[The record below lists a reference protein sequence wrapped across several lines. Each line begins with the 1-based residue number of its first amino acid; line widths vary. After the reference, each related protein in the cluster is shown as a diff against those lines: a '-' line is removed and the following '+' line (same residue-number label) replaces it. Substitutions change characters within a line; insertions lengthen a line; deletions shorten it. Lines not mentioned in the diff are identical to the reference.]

1 MTAQEAAQR
10 VADLNDPSPKT
21 LTDAENVANKASVE
35 SQRALKDA
43 GKAVREA
50 QSAAAVVNDDEKIE
64 EHVHNNEKVQTKLTE
79 EDMKGTTAQIAEVKG
94 KEAELIELVRNEML
108 KQTTLKKDL
117 LHETQHE
124 KQLEKMLAAEINTRK
139 KQSQRQKVKDARLKQ
154 LIKGQATPNSD
165 LTTKSDRQATPNS
178 ELTAESAQ
186 LPTQAK
192 TQPNE
197 EVPTISKVKHSN
209 KEHTSKMKTVP
220 PVPPQATVKKAV
232 AEASPAVNLNSLV
245 VPGMNKQEQQ
255 S

>member
-1 MTAQEAAQR
+1 
-10 VADLNDPSPKT
+10 
-21 LTDAENVANKASVE
+21 
-35 SQRALKDA
+35 
-43 GKAVREA
+43 
-50 QSAAAVVNDDEKIE
+50 
-64 EHVHNNEKVQTKLTE
+64 
-79 EDMKGTTAQIAEVKG
+79 
-94 KEAELIELVRNEML
+94 
-108 KQTTLKKDL
+108 
-117 LHETQHE
+117 
-124 KQLEKMLAAEINTRK
+124 MLAAEINTRK

-232 AEASPAVNLNSLV
+232 AESSPAVNLNSLV

-255 S
+255 SEFVQVGESDTINQQSLMMAKYISLKHEASRLSNEISQLAQPEQKHDASQNLHQINEVLAAVKH